1 MTVMLLRALAL
12 LAVLAAAPAA
22 ADVLPTIKAETLNKT
37 PFTVPTSFTAGRNVL
52 MFSFGRDMQKAIDD
66 WDAQLAHLRR
76 DPQAC
81 QVYNMPLIPNPG
93 GLVRGFIS
101 GGMRGIYKDG
111 ATRDRVVILFID
123 EAKVMPA
130 LSVTN
135 RGAPLILVVDAT
147 GREIGRVQGPV
158 SPDLLTQVEGFV
170 KGAAGASSPP

>member
-81 QVYNMPLIPNPG
+81 QVYNMPRSEEHTSELQ
-93 GLVRGFIS
+93 S
-101 GGMRGIYKDG
+101 H
-111 ATRDRVVILFID
+111 
-123 EAKVMPA
+123 
-130 LSVTN
+130 
-135 RGAPLILVVDAT
+135 
-147 GREIGRVQGPV
+147 
-158 SPDLLTQVEGFV
+158 
-170 KGAAGASSPP
+170 